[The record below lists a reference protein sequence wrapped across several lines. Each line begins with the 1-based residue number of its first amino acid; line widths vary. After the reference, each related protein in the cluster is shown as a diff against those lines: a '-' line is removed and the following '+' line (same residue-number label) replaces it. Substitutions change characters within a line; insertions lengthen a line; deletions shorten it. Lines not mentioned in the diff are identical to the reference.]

1 MDILSLLK
9 SLQGGQQSSTNPLAQ
24 LFGFQEEDPIGTNG
38 GPRFGGG
45 SQGNPPNVLSL
56 RGSQGEQE
64 PVMGEGNVDPRTIE
78 VAAAAPRM
86 SRGDPTATE
95 EEPLQLGNAALLLE
109 AQAAGENA
117 PERKRGY
124 FGTKGT
130 LRNILGTLSDAFLVQ
145 GGADAQYAPL
155 RERERLADAMTGYTQ
170 NPQAAAE
177 RMAYQGF
184 GDQSTKVWNDSQN
197 REINQG
203 TLAAKQ
209 EEIARKALEDGDQR
223 YKQYATLFSQ
233 YAGSAD
239 AETWPRAK
247 EILKTLKQ
255 RGGLGEEF
263 VIPEE
268 YDPRL
273 MRTYQ
278 FGGMPATNQ
287 VRSVDKNEDQAWDR
301 EKFGRAEAGRMARD
315 NPPAARQPRSQTD
328 LEYFKEV
335 GNIPEARRTQAQ
347 KDFYKKYTQGTGRGS
362 GRGTTSTR
370 RQVTPPGTFKGW
382 TSAPRQ

>member
-9 SLQGGQQSSTNPLAQ
+9 SLQGGQQESTNPLAQ
-24 LFGFQEEDPIGTNG
+24 LFGFQDQEAPVGTDE
-38 GPRFGGG
+38 GPRFGRG

-56 RGSQGEQE
+56 SGSQEE
-64 PVMGEGNVDPRTIE
+64 APPMLEGNVDPRTIE
-78 VAAAAPRM
+78 VAANGPRM
-86 SRGDPTATE
+86 SRGDPTAE
-95 EEPLQLGNAALLLE
+95 QEPLQLGNAALLLE

-117 PERKRGY
+117 PQRKRGY

-145 GGADAQYAPL
+145 GGADPQYAPL

-263 VIPEE
+263 VIPDE

-278 FGGMPATNQ
+278 YGGMPATQQ
-287 VRSVDKNEDQAWDR
+287 VNTSIRRDSLDQK
-301 EKFGRAEAGRMARD
+301 ESQFVRAEAGRMARD

-362 GRGTTSTR
+362 GRGSGTSGR

>member
-9 SLQGGQQSSTNPLAQ
+9 SLQGSEQGISNPLSS
-24 LFGFQEEDPIGTNG
+24 LMGFQE
-38 GPRFGGG
+38 
-45 SQGNPPNVLSL
+45 
-56 RGSQGEQE
+56 QE
-64 PVMGEGNVDPRTIE
+64 AETPTMGEGNVDPRTIE
-78 VAAAAPRM
+78 VAANGPRM
-86 SRGDPTATE
+86 SRGDPTAT

-117 PERKRGY
+117 PQRKRGY

-145 GGADAQYAPL
+145 GGADPQYAPL

-223 YKQYATLFSQ
+223 YKQYATIFSQ

-239 AETWPRAK
+239 EATWPRVK

-263 VIPEE
+263 VIPDE

-301 EKFGRAEAGRMARD
+301 EKFQRAEAGRMARD

-362 GRGTTSTR
+362 GRGSGTSGR

>member
-1 MDILSLLK
+1 MDLLSALSKLT
-9 SLQGGQQSSTNPLAQ
+9 GAGQSISPTLAEVNPLSR
-24 LFGFQEEDPIGTNG
+24 LFGFQEG
-38 GPRFGGG
+38 GEGGV
-45 SQGNPPNVLSL
+45 Q
-56 RGSQGEQE
+56 
-64 PVMGEGNVDPRTIE
+64 MGEGNVDPRTIN
-78 VAAAAPRM
+78 VAANMPVAGEVQTVTP
-86 SRGDPTATE
+86 DPPAM
-95 EEPLQLGNAALLLE
+95 GNVASLLE
-109 AQAAGENA
+109 AQAAMENA
-117 PERKRGY
+117 PQRKGM
-124 FGTKGT
+124 FGMKGT
-130 LRNILGTLSDAFLVQ
+130 LRDVVGLLGDAFLVQ
-145 GGADAQYAPL
+145 GGGKAMYGPQ
-155 RERERLADAMTGYTQ
+155 RERERLADAMTGFTQ
-170 NPQAAAE
+170 QPQAASE
-177 RMAYQGF
+177 RVAYNGF
-184 GDQSTKVWNDSQN
+184 ADEASKLWNDTQTQQ
-197 REINQG
+197 INQG

-263 VIPEE
+263 VIPDE

-335 GNIPEARRTQAQ
+335 GSIPEARRTQAQ

>member
-1 MDILSLLK
+1 MDFLKILQ
-9 SLQGGQQSSTNPLAQ
+9 SLQTDKSFAEQGGGMNAQQNLAR
-24 LFGFQEEDPIGTNG
+24 LFGFQDQEEAAP
-38 GPRFGGG
+38 
-45 SQGNPPNVLSL
+45 L
-56 RGSQGEQE
+56 
-64 PVMGEGNVDPRTIE
+64 MGEGNVDPRTIE

-86 SRGDPTATE
+86 SRGDPTAT

-145 GGADAQYAPL
+145 GGADPQYAPL

-263 VIPEE
+263 VIPDE

-315 NPPAARQPRSQTD
+315 NPPAAHQPRSQTD

-335 GNIPEARRTQAQ
+335 GSIPEARRTQEQ
-347 KDFYKKYTQGTGRGS
+347 KDFYKKYTQGTGRRRGR